1 MKNKIYDCIT
11 FYNENLQVKL
21 RLNIL
26 NDYVDYLNITF
37 NKDFK
42 SRSMSDG
49 SRYHKSIKAPLFF

>member
-26 NDYVDYLNITF
+26 NDYIDKFVICESIYD
-37 NKDFK
+37 
-42 SRSMSDG
+42 
-49 SRYHKSIKAPLFF
+49 HKGKKKT